1 MSFRGDAKASSPES
15 RDSGAGAGAPSRN
28 DDARS
33 SLHRFTGGDDV
44 DGDLHLHADKGV
56 GRAEVSAM
64 QRHRLARVARH
75 RDTDE
80 VAGADNAVGGIEL
93 DPAGARQIDLNPGMR
108 RAAADIAMGAG
119 AVDAQIARHE
129 AR

>member
-1 MSFRGDAKASSPES
+1 
-15 RDSGAGAGAPSRN
+15 
-28 DDARS
+28 
-33 SLHRFTGGDDV
+33 
-44 DGDLHLHADKGV
+44 
-56 GRAEVSAM
+56 M

-119 AVDAQIARHE
+119 AVLTKRCIFMACSWPFCAASERSAAFIW
-129 AR
+129 